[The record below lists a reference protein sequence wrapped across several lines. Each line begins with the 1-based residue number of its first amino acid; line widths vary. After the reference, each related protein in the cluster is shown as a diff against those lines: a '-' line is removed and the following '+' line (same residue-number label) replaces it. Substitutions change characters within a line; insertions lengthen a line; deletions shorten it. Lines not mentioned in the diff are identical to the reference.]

1 MKKLGLLLIST
12 ILLSACSPK
21 NGVMSKRDVEN
32 VNQEEIKSIFEE
44 QRNVSYIPD
53 DVKEFVIKT
62 KDARDEIGEFY
73 TGYLDINLND
83 SYGGHIQDSEFL
95 YDIYYSNSEGDTQ
108 TKKEFDK
115 LVDTLD
121 ETISKGIKLYL
132 EKNLNEDIKGEGL
145 TNQIGKVLIIITPIE
160 YMDDIP
166 RESQGKNELR
176 LIMQARDIKDKE
188 YKELVDNIKGENL
201 ILESINIGKEQN
213 LIRLTNIE
221 NKRYDG
227 YKLKNDA
234 IHYQLFMKDKKIDK
248 IRMTIITPSK
258 EKIRDDL
265 SSLER
270 VTNTLEFDNDD
281 IKKLEEIK
289 SLVKENK
296 TGKKTLSSKNYN
308 FIYKNLSDKDYNY
321 ENTYLT
327 DVVIEKK
334 K

>member
-21 NGVMSKRDVEN
+21 NGVTSKRDVEN

-132 EKNLNEDIKGEGL
+132 EKNLNGDIKGEGL

-160 YMDDIP
+160 YMDDIH

-201 ILESINIGKEQN
+201 ILESINIGKEQD

-234 IHYQLFMKDKKIDK
+234 IHYQLFMEDKKIDK